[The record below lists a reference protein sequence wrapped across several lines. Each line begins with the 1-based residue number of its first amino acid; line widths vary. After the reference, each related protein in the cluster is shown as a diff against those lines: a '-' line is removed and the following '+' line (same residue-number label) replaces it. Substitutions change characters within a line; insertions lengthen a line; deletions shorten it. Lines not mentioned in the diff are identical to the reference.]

1 MKKLIWTYF
10 STLITTIFV
19 IFLLGYLG
27 HLFG

>member
-1 MKKLIWTYF
+1 MKKAIWTYF
-10 STLITTIFV
+10 STLIMTIFG